1 MLDSLASIQLSKP
14 LFHLGDEDDPLD
26 RVISRVIS
34 RVVGRGVGRGVGRQA
49 SHSFED
55 SLFGRCLCRQVAET
69 SPEVAVRLID
79 APRSPQV

>member
-26 RVISRVIS
+26 RVI
-34 RVVGRGVGRGVGRQA
+34 GRGVGRQA

-55 SLFGRCLCRQVAET
+55 SLFGRCLCGQVTET

-79 APRSPQV
+79 APRSPQVR